1 MSSDLDYTQP
11 IELSLSNLAP
21 PTLDRPVPVSQWQ
34 CFLSAIENV
43 YCFKASRRRKLAGFT
58 GPMLLGI
65 GSGVSVSAGF
75 GSFGFAVLLDGLN
88 SSIGVPLWL
97 SQVLVT
103 LSFYFIAW
111 FWARIPLGMGT
122 LPTVLL
128 IGPLISVGATLTPE
142 ALPFAGHVIASFIG
156 LFLFSFGISLS
167 AAAALGPDGV
177 TALSLAAEKRH
188 RVPVPKATFVWNAT
202 AIVLGITLGGGY
214 GIATFVALVMVPVFI
229 QLMLPRLRE
238 KIDNVQPS

>member
-11 IELSLSNLAP
+11 IELSVSNIAP
-21 PTLDRPVPVSQWQ
+21 PTLGRQVPVSEWQ
-34 CFLSAIENV
+34 CFLAAIEGV
-43 YCFKASRRRKLAGFT
+43 YCFKASRRRMFAGFI
-58 GPMLLGI
+58 GPLLLGI

-75 GSFGFAVLLDGLN
+75 GSLGFAVLLDGLN
-88 SSIGVPLWL
+88 SSVGVPLWF

-103 LSFYFIAW
+103 LLFYFIAW
-111 FWARIPLGMGT
+111 FWAKIPLGMGT

-128 IGPLISVGATLTPE
+128 IGPLISLGATLTPE
-142 ALPFAGHVIASFIG
+142 ALPFAGHVVAFVIG

-188 RVPVPKATFVWNAT
+188 RVPVPRATFVWNAT
-202 AIVLGITLGGGY
+202 AIVLGITLGGSY
-214 GIATFVALVMVPVFI
+214 GVATFVGLVLVPVFI
-229 QLMLPRLRE
+229 QLMLPWLRE
-238 KIDNVQPS
+238 KVGSVQPT